1 MGNVSHNMKE
11 VYHTIRKVHISEKAS
26 LLSEKLNQYVFR
38 VNPESN
44 KIEIKN
50 AIEQLFKKHVIAVR
64 TMQYAGKKKRER
76 RADFGRRAHWK
87 KAIVSLAPGDKIDIA

>member
-1 MGNVSHNMKE
+1 MKQNT
-11 VYHTIRKVHISEKAS
+11 HIIQKVHISEKAS
-26 LLSEKLNQYVFR
+26 LTSEKLNQYVFQ
-38 VNPESN
+38 VTPEAN

-50 AIEQLFKKHVIAVR
+50 AIERIFKKHVLSVR

-87 KAIVSLAPGDKIDIA
+87 KAIVSLAPGDKIDIT

>member
-1 MGNVSHNMKE
+1 MREAIH
-11 VYHTIRKVHISEKAS
+11 ILRKVHISEKAS

-38 VNPESN
+38 VSPDAN
-44 KIEIKN
+44 KIEIKQ
-50 AIEQLFKKHVIAVR
+50 AIESLLNKQVVDVR

-87 KAIVSLAPGDKIDIA
+87 KAIVSLAPGDKIDLS

>member
-1 MGNVSHNMKE
+1 MKE
-11 VYHTIRKVHISEKAS
+11 IFYLVQKVHISEKAS
-26 LLSEKLNQYVFR
+26 LLAEKLNQYVFR
-38 VNPESN
+38 VNPEAN

-50 AIEQLFKKHVIAVR
+50 AIELLFKKRVLAVH

-87 KAIVSLAPGDKIDIA
+87 KAIISLAPGEKIDLA

>member
-1 MGNVSHNMKE
+1 MKE
-11 VYHTIRKVHISEKAS
+11 ATQLIQKVHISEKAS
-26 LLSEKLNQYVFR
+26 LVAEKLNQYVFR
-38 VNPESN
+38 VSPEAN

-50 AIEQLFKKHVIAVR
+50 AIERLFKKHVVAVR

-87 KAIVSLAPGDKIDIA
+87 KAVVSLAPGEKIELT

>member
-1 MGNVSHNMKE
+1 MKE
-11 VYHTIRKVHISEKAS
+11 ATHIVRKVHISEKAS

-38 VNPESN
+38 VDTAAN
-44 KIEIKN
+44 KIEIKK
-50 AIEQLFKKHVIAVR
+50 AVEQLFKKRVLSVR

>member
-1 MGNVSHNMKE
+1 MKE
-11 VYHTIRKVHISEKAS
+11 IFYLVQKVHISEKAS
-26 LLSEKLNQYVFR
+26 LLAEKLNQYVFR
-38 VNPESN
+38 VNPEAN

-50 AIEQLFKKHVIAVR
+50 AIERLFKKRVLAVR

-87 KAIVSLAPGDKIDIA
+87 KAIISLAPGDKIDLT

>member
-1 MGNVSHNMKE
+1 MKE
-11 VYHTIRKVHISEKAS
+11 ATQLIQKVHISEKAS
-26 LLSEKLNQYVFR
+26 LVAEKLNQYVFR
-38 VNPESN
+38 VSPEAN

-50 AIEQLFKKHVIAVR
+50 AIERLFKKHVVAVR

-87 KAIVSLAPGDKIDIA
+87 KAIVSLAPGEKIELT

>member
-1 MGNVSHNMKE
+1 MKE
-11 VYHTIRKVHISEKAS
+11 VYHLIQKIHISEKAS
-26 LLSEKLNQYVFR
+26 LLAEKLNQYVFR
-38 VNPESN
+38 VHPEAN

-50 AIEQLFKKHVIAVR
+50 AIERLFKKRVIAVR

-87 KAIVSLAPGDKIDIA
+87 KAVVSLAPGEKIDLT

>member
-1 MGNVSHNMKE
+1 MNDL
-11 VYHTIRKVHISEKAS
+11 YHVIKKVHISEKGS
-26 LLSEKLNQYVFR
+26 LVAENLNQYVFK
-38 VNPESN
+38 VNPEAN

-50 AIEQLFKKHVIAVR
+50 AIERLFKKRVVSIR

-87 KAIVSLAPGDKIDIA
+87 KAIVSLAPGEKIDIT

>member
-1 MGNVSHNMKE
+1 MKE
-11 VYHTIRKVHISEKAS
+11 ATHIVRKVHISEKAS

-38 VNPESN
+38 VDTAAN
-44 KIEIKN
+44 KIEIKK
-50 AIEQLFKKHVIAVR
+50 AFEQLFKKRVLSVR

-76 RADFGRRAHWK
+76 RADFGRRAHWT

>member
-1 MGNVSHNMKE
+1 MKE
-11 VYHTIRKVHISEKAS
+11 ATHIVRKVHISEKAS
-26 LLSEKLNQYVFR
+26 LISQTLNQYVFR
-38 VNPESN
+38 VDPAAN
-44 KIEIKN
+44 KIEIKK
-50 AIEQLFKKHVIAVR
+50 AVEQLFKKHVLSVR